1 MAMTM
6 KHCFMA
12 QEHQGE
18 VLVHVDAV
26 GDDVEEVEEEAA
38 VVVRNE
44 VDPEKERVVVEDPL
58 AEAVEE
64 EEQEEAEDVDLFK
77 RKVWKEDWPIM
88 SSCYRYFSCHLLKQ
102 FLLYTQESP
111 FNKVSPSA

>member
-1 MAMTM
+1 
-6 KHCFMA
+6 MA
-12 QEHQGE
+12 QERQGE
-18 VLVHVDAV
+18 VLVLVDAM
-26 GDDVEEVEEEAA
+26 GDNVEEVDEEAV

-44 VDPEKERVVVEDPL
+44 VGVDLAKERVVVEDPL

-64 EEQEEAEDVDLFK
+64 EEQEEPQDINLFK

-111 FNKVSPSA
+111 LNKV

>member
-1 MAMTM
+1 
-6 KHCFMA
+6 MA
-12 QEHQGE
+12 QKRQGE
-18 VLVHVDAV
+18 VLVLVDAM
-26 GDDVEEVEEEAA
+26 GDNVEEVDEEAA
-38 VVVRNE
+38 VAVRDE
-44 VDPEKERVVVEDPL
+44 VGVDLEKERVVVEDPL

-64 EEQEEAEDVDLFK
+64 EEQEEPQNINLFK

-111 FNKVSPSA
+111 LNKVSPSA